1 MLVNSTIIFMIEKN
15 PKGSYNYSKFWR
27 ILWVKWIWSLA
38 FLSKDN
44 KTSRQLEKSNCLEIF
59 MLFRIKFNSLMKF

>member
-1 MLVNSTIIFMIEKN
+1 MMVNSTIIFMIEKN
-15 PKGSYNYSKFWR
+15 PKGSYYSKFWR

-59 MLFRIKFNSLMKF
+59 MLFRIKLNSLMKF